1 MRLILASTSPRRR
14 EILALLGVPFDVIAP
29 EFDERVSPHLS
40 IEEEVLAFAVGK
52 ARSVGSKNS
61 HSLVIGSDT
70 MISLGGDKIGKPAD
84 RDDAARILRAL
95 AAKTHEIYTS
105 VAILDGCGGP
115 GMQTVEQV
123 SVAMRPY
130 TEKEI
135 ERYLC
140 CDESDDKAGA
150 YSIQGQ
156 GASLIKSMTGD
167 YLAAVGMP
175 LKSIA
180 DYLKSRQVAVLL
192 DVERF
197 YADKAYLNWRM
208 FA

>member
-70 MISLGGDKIGKPAD
+70 MISLDGEKIGKPVD
-84 RDDAARILRAL
+84 RDNAARILRVL
-95 AAKTHEIYTS
+95 AGKTHEIYTS
-105 VAILDGCGGP
+105 LAILDGGDEA
-115 GMQTVEQV
+115 QLTTVEK
-123 SVAMRPY
+123 VAVEMRAY
-130 TEKEI
+130 TDEDI
-135 ERYLC
+135 ERYLIC
-140 CDESDDKAGA
+140 GESLDKAGA
-150 YSIQGQ
+150 YSIQGE
-156 GASLIKSMTGD
+156 GSRLIKSIRGD

-175 LKSIA
+175 LKPIA
-180 DYLKSRQVAVLL
+180 EYLGSRGISFLADIERLYVEKS
-192 DVERF
+192 F
-197 YADKAYLNWRM
+197 MNWSA
-208 FA
+208 FV